1 MKKIIKNYFKFYK
14 ENLKAKHI
22 VCTIVF
28 VLLFI
33 VLLVTNIA
41 NFSKLEQIQYEKV
54 LYFDKLK
61 ENLLLS
67 FVIIFAGI
75 TPYVYLSV
83 LGFCAV
89 YNVAVDIAVEYA
101 SSHNALLLIVHCI
114 VALVIAISYSLSI
127 ATGIY
132 YCTLSTRKRKYSQR
146 KNYSFND
153 VKIAIYRLR
162 KNEEKV
168 QALENKKKEK
178 KEKIDKLNVN
188 VPYRYFFISYVI
200 TVIMLIVTTLVI

>member
-1 MKKIIKNYFKFYK
+1 MKNIINNYWKFYK
-14 ENLKAKHI
+14 ENLKVKHV
-22 VCTIVF
+22 VCTVIF
-28 VLLFI
+28 VLLFVI
-33 VLLVTNIA
+33 FLVNNIA
-41 NFSKLEQIQYEKV
+41 DFSKLAELQYEKIS
-54 LYFDKLK
+54 YFDKLK

-75 TPYVYLSV
+75 TPYVFLSV
-83 LGFCAV
+83 LGFSV
-89 YNVAVDIAVEYA
+89 GYNVAVDIALEYV
-101 SSHNALLLIVHCI
+101 SSHNSLLLIVHCI
-114 VALVIAISYSLSI
+114 IALVIAVSYSLSI